1 MANVLFDDWDH
12 VWRDAERASPAAN
25 QLCARLRRWLAPVWG
40 QRLPA
45 IDYANNDMNL
55 SNILSDGDRIMGV
68 VDWDEF
74 GLGSRALDLVAI
86 AFDCERTGAHDA
98 TLIVLERAA
107 AISGAEG
114 LRQLISYRSIAHLAS
129 LSRTRR
135 TPAVEAAVTVTKRIL
150 DSVAAP

>member
-1 MANVLFDDWDH
+1 MP
-12 VWRDAERASPAAN
+12 AS
-25 QLCARLRRWLAPVWG
+25 
-40 QRLPA
+40 
-45 IDYANNDMNL
+45 DYANNDMNL
-55 SNILSDGDRIMGV
+55 SNILSDGERITGV

-74 GLGSRALDLVAI
+74 GLGSRTLDLIAI

-107 AISGAEG
+107 AISGGDG

-129 LSRTRR
+129 LARTRGSA
-135 TPAVEAAVTVTKRIL
+135 PIEPAVTVTKRIL